1 MFSEAVKYTRKLAD
15 VSPLKD
21 MIGTLYRQLMSGAWA
36 DIVALA
42 RSERD
47 EPWARGQGR
56 DADLRLDQEVPEY
69 DMA

>member
-1 MFSEAVKYTRKLAD
+1 MFSEAVKYTRNLAD
-15 VSPLKD
+15 VSPLKE
-21 MIGTLYRQLMSGAWA
+21 MIGTFYRSLMPGIWA
-36 DIVALA
+36 DIVAWA

-47 EPWARGQGR
+47 KPWARGQGR